1 MKTFNI
7 LLTSGG
13 FNDLYNEV
21 SKANIELF
29 TEVAKG
35 KKVMIL
41 ANAAPEGTGNFPARE
56 RVKQNFLKIGAT
68 QVDITEIADSNIH
81 TLMEYDVIYGI
92 GGDPYYLIELVNT
105 TNFKDV
111 FIKFLNRGLYI
122 GESAGSMILCDD
134 LEWAY
139 VVKKGT
145 KPKYDITLETYKGL
159 GITEYRIFPHWNKV
173 SDIVKE
179 KVTNYEK
186 DNSTTI
192 TKLNDG
198 DIIEVFYKQ
207 H

>member
-21 SKANIELF
+21 SEANIELF

-68 QVDITEIADSNIH
+68 QVDIAEIMDSNIQ
-81 TLMEYDVIYGI
+81 TLMDYDVIYGI
-92 GGDPYYLIELVNT
+92 GGDPYFLIELVNNT
-105 TNFKDV
+105 EFKDV
-111 FIKFLNRGLYI
+111 FIKFLNKGVYI
-122 GESAGSMILCDD
+122 GESAGSMILSDD

-139 VVKKGT
+139 IVKKGT
-145 KPKYDITLETYKGL
+145 KPKYDIKLETYKGL
-159 GITEYRIFPHWNKV
+159 GITEHRVFPHWNRV
-173 SDIVKE
+173 SEIVKE

-198 DIIEVFYKQ
+198 VIIEVFYKQ

>member
-81 TLMEYDVIYGI
+81 TLIEYDVIYGI

-139 VVKKGT
+139 IVKKGT